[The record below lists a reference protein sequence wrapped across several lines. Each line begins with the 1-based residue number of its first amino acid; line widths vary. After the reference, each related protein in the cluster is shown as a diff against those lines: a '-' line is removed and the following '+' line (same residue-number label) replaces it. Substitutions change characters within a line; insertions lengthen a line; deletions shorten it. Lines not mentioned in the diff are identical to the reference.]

1 MRRFSIFLMAWAFI
15 LSANAIEPEAI
26 APSVAIRDSMN
37 LFSPFSKYNA
47 PLPDLKLHQFQQYS
61 LTSNLNKF
69 TPAAIEPLHID
80 LKSDIPINV
89 SPIIFER
96 DPFSRDYN
104 SGGVIKSWQSG
115 YIFGIGGYNTLTG
128 IGSIGNAQ
136 IGISQNFDRL
146 TVSGGVSANKYNL
159 ANGVFNNFGIFG
171 TASYML
177 TDKIHLNVFGSYYQ
191 NTNFYGP
198 AAMPYL
204 NNSNYGATMSFALSN
219 RFDMEVGAQRYYD
232 TYSRSWKTI
241 PIVIPSFRL
250 NNGQKIGFDVGG
262 LLYSIFE
269 SLSVN
274 MNGNGAGVQT
284 GTLNSSPTNAG
295 PALYKWTDKHK

>member
-1 MRRFSIFLMAWAFI
+1 MRQFSLFLMAWTFI

-26 APSVAIRDSMN
+26 TTPPAIRDSMN
-37 LFSPFSKYNA
+37 LSFPFPSYKV
-47 PLPDLKLHQFQQYS
+47 LLHDLKLHQFQQYS

-69 TPAAIEPLHID
+69 TSATIEPLHID
-80 LKSDIPINV
+80 LKSDIPTDV

-104 SGGVIKSWQSG
+104 SGGVIKSWQTG
-115 YIFGIGGYNTLTG
+115 YVFGMGGYNTLTG

-136 IGISQNFDRL
+136 IGISQTFDRL

-159 ANGVFNNFGIFG
+159 ANGVFNNFGVFG
-171 TASYML
+171 TASYRL

-191 NTNFYGP
+191 NNNFYGA

-204 NNSNYGATMSFALSN
+204 NNSNYGATMSFVLSN

-232 TYSRSWKTI
+232 TYSRIWKTI
-241 PIVIPSFRL
+241 PIVVPSFRL

-274 MNGNGAGVQT
+274 LNGNGSGIQT
-284 GTLNSSPTNAG
+284 GTLNSSSTNAG